1 MRPVQLDVEATDGL
15 ARAGRMHLPPRLSG
29 GPGEVSGLVE
39 TPLFMPVGTRAAVK
53 HLTSADLDELG
64 AEIVLGNTYHLM
76 LRPGVDV
83 VEEMGGLGVF
93 QSWPRHTLTDSGG
106 YQILSLEPKITEE
119 GATFFSTYDGD
130 KVFLSPEKAVEAQQ
144 AIGADIQMVLDICS
158 PLPSSGQVIRD
169 AMEQTLRWAERA
181 RTVHTRPDQALFG
194 IVQGGVDVAMRVESA
209 QRTVDIGFDGYGI
222 GGLSVGEERDQM
234 LPAIAAATEH
244 LPADRPRYV
253 MGLGD
258 PAGLL
263 GAVANGADIF
273 DCVLPTR
280 LARHGTA
287 LTSEGRLNLKN
298 ARFATAAEPLD
309 ASCPHPASQRWSRAY
324 VRHLLVTK
332 EPTAARILTL
342 HNLAWLFHLVSRMRD
357 AIRAGT
363 FDALRREVL
372 DVWG

>member
-1 MRPVQLDVEATDGL
+1 MRAVQLDVEATDGF
-15 ARAGRMHLPPRLSG
+15 ARTGRLHLPKGS
-29 GPGEVSGLVE
+29 VE
-39 TPLFMPVGTRAAVK
+39 TPTFMPVGTRAAVK
-53 HLTSADLDELG
+53 HLTSDDLDELG

-76 LRPGVDV
+76 LRPGVDI
-83 VEEMGGLGVF
+83 VEDMGGLASF

-130 KVFLSPEKAVEAQQ
+130 EVFLSPEKAVEVQQ

-158 PLPSSGQVIRD
+158 PLPSSEQVIRG

-181 RTVHTRPDQALFG
+181 RAVHTRPDQALFG
-194 IVQGGVDVAMRVESA
+194 IVQGGVDVPMRIESA
-209 QRTVDIGFDGYGI
+209 QRTVEIGFDGYGI

-234 LPAIAAATEH
+234 LPAIAAAAEH
-244 LPADRPRYV
+244 LPRDRPRYV

-298 ARFATAAEPLD
+298 ARFATADEPLD
-309 ASCPHPASQRWSRAY
+309 VSCPHPASQQWSRAY

-342 HNLAWLFHLVSRMRD
+342 HNLAWLFHLVSRVRH

-363 FDALRREVL
+363 FDELRREVL
-372 DVWG
+372 EVWG